1 MTILGPHLTPDT
13 SVDSR
18 TPPHPRAAGPGL
30 GPNGGLRA
38 HVKDQLLSHQSKMG
52 ETRSLAIATVKYLAG
67 KHGYVEIELKD
78 REAGYML
85 SFEHHNKKG
94 CGGPGKESGHVR
106 VNVYYTTGTVG
117 TSLDHPDKGKTQLFR
132 CEQISIL

>member
-1 MTILGPHLTPDT
+1 MSDSAISCQDTALLGSQPTPDT
-13 SVDSR
+13 SPR
-18 TPPHPRAAGPGL
+18 PPVAGPEL
-30 GPNGGLRA
+30 GPNGGLWA
-38 HVKDQLLSHQSKMG
+38 HVKDQLLSHQSNMA

-94 CGGPGKESGHVR
+94 CGGPGKEV
-106 VNVYYTTGTVG
+106 
-117 TSLDHPDKGKTQLFR
+117 
-132 CEQISIL
+132 SIVIIIIILSND

>member
-1 MTILGPHLTPDT
+1 MTILEPHLTPDT

-18 TPPHPRAAGPGL
+18 TPPHPRSPSAGAAGPGL

-38 HVKDQLLSHQSKMG
+38 HVKDQLLSPQSKMG

-85 SFEHHNKKG
+85 SFEHHNVIM
-94 CGGPGKESGHVR
+94 E
-106 VNVYYTTGTVG
+106 YTV
-117 TSLDHPDKGKTQLFR
+117 D
-132 CEQISIL
+132 